1 MPEDIKKR
9 IKIIQQVRKEDFQN
23 VQDKYSQN
31 KIECELN
38 VFFENIFTKFSLAH
52 LVITRAG
59 GSTVAEIITSKKPA
73 ILVPYPNSLDNHQS
87 ENSQI
92 IKGNGGW
99 VFEENKNKI
108 SELKKLIDSILK
120 NPKKLIEANQKLNK
134 FSKKLDEFL
143 NHKTPTVFLS
153 DLLMKRNLINKKE
166 LPKYA
171 KVSSKSRHNTLHWNW
186 RHWNE
191 WDC

>member
-1 MPEDIKKR
+1 MPEEIKKR
-9 IKIIQQVRKEDFQN
+9 IKIIQQVRKEDFQK
-23 VQDKYSQN
+23 VQDKYLQN

-38 VFFENIFTKFSLAH
+38 VFFENIFIKFSSAH

-73 ILVPYPNSLDNHQS
+73 ILVPYPNSLDNHQT

-99 VFEENKNKI
+99 IFEENKNKI
-108 SELKKLIDSILK
+108 NELNKLIDSILK

-134 FSKKLDEFL
+134 FSKKLDGFL
-143 NHKTPTVFLS
+143 NYKTPTVFLT
-153 DLLMKRNLINKKE
+153 DLLMERNLINKKGVT
-166 LPKYA
+166 KA
-171 KVSSKSRHNTLHWNW
+171 
-186 RHWNE
+186 
-191 WDC
+191 C